1 VDHGRA
7 ELPGNRTQR
16 KARRT
21 LEAWNYWKKDRSRLV
36 YFYFYFFFVGECTQV
51 NMTLV
56 MLEGSPGF
64 SPHVLFNT
72 VAMYFL
78 GVCISRNRQ
87 LNFIYS

>member
-1 VDHGRA
+1 VDHGRT
-7 ELPGNRTQR
+7 ELQGNRTQR

-21 LEAWNYWKKDRSRLV
+21 LEAWNFWKKDRSRLV
-36 YFYFYFFFVGECTQV
+36 HFYFFFVCECTQV

-64 SPHVLFNT
+64 SPHVLFNA

-78 GVCISRNRQ
+78 GGCISRNPQ